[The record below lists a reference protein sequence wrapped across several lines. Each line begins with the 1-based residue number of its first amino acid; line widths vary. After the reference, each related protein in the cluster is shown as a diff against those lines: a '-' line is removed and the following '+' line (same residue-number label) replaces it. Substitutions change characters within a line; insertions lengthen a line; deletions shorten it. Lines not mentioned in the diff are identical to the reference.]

1 MREYRRILLDGYP
14 AVVTRE
20 GDRLHAKDGRSIAV
34 EDAVHL
40 PPTEPRKIICVHLNS
55 RVGWTSS

>member
-1 MREYRRILLDGYP
+1 MQEYRRILLDGYP

-20 GDRLHAKDGRSIAV
+20 GDRLRAGDGRSVAV

-40 PPTEPRKIICVHLNS
+40 PPTEPRKIIC
-55 RVGWTSS
+55 